1 MAEWQNQD
9 DLVDVDLEE
18 DSVWQA
24 DHPRDSRW
32 KLGAPVGCTEYGE
45 CSGVS
50 AAELV
55 EEEKLTQR
63 KETTE
68 WRSLVRIVTLVETQK
83 MVVAEPVVEV

>member
-1 MAEWQNQD
+1 M
-9 DLVDVDLEE
+9 
-18 DSVWQA
+18 
-24 DHPRDSRW
+24 
-32 KLGAPVGCTEYGE
+32 GCTEYGE

-68 WRSLVRIVTLVETQK
+68 WRSLVRMVTLVETQE
-83 MVVAEPVVEV
+83 MAVTEPVVEG